1 MTRIW
6 SLAEPVPRSSLFHPD
21 GPVGLQGL
29 DWGHLRRRV
38 WQQVSTCCVA
48 NSGSQHDFRLLF
60 VVLKGNQKDAP
71 AILEGYT
78 SKWAFKQVAA
88 IPEGHFGS
96 RSPCARPERTK
107 GCLTNI
113 AGPQLELCQGKQK
126 KLHTIW
132 APLCFTC
139 TTPTDAIE
147 SQLLHDVCFP
157 YPKETGYGTFIWL
170 ASS

>member
-1 MTRIW
+1 M
-6 SLAEPVPRSSLFHPD
+6 
-21 GPVGLQGL
+21 
-29 DWGHLRRRV
+29 RRRV
-38 WQQVSTCCVA
+38 WQQVSTFCVA

-60 VVLKGNQKDAP
+60 VVLKGKQKDAP

-126 KLHTIW
+126 KLHTHFGLPYVSHAQLRLRLTPSSRSCYMTSTSLTQRKQGM
-132 APLCFTC
+132 APSF
-139 TTPTDAIE
+139 
-147 SQLLHDVCFP
+147 
-157 YPKETGYGTFIWL
+157 GWL
-170 ASS
+170 AANQLTMQSRVGKSICEICLSHWMCCL